1 MLVPNPQSR
10 ITGFQ
15 MEREH
20 FSKQYDAELN
30 EIREK
35 LLQMGGRVEVM
46 LTDAMKSL
54 VERDTPLAV
63 RTIAF
68 DHEINHL
75 EVEIDEKCL
84 QVLATRQPAAR
95 DLRFLTLAL
104 KIVTDLERIG
114 DQCAALAKRAVEL
127 NEEPPLKPYIDLPR
141 MADWAA
147 KMVKEALDAF
157 VRGDDA
163 LALKVCRDD
172 QFVDDLNE
180 QIQRELLTFMLGDPT
195 TISRAIKVTYVSKC
209 IERIADHATNVAE
222 MVIFMVKGKD
232 IRHTLSA

>member
-1 MLVPNPQSR
+1 M
-10 ITGFQ
+10 G
-15 MEREH
+15 REH
-20 FSKQYDAELN
+20 FSKLYDAELN

-35 LLQMGGRVEVM
+35 LLEMGGKVEVM
-46 LTDAMKSL
+46 IANAMKAL
-54 VERDTPLAV
+54 VDRDSGLAE

-84 QVLATRQPAAR
+84 YVLARRQPAAR
-95 DLRFLTLAL
+95 DLRFITLAL

-114 DQCAALAKRAVEL
+114 DQCAAIANRAIEL
-127 NEEPPLKPYIDLPR
+127 NQEPPLKPYIDLPR
-141 MADWAA
+141 MAQWTGI
-147 KMVKEALDAF
+147 MVKESLDAF

-163 LALKVCRDD
+163 LALKVCGDD

-180 QIQRELLTFMLGDPT
+180 QIQRELFTFMMENPE
-195 TISRAIKVTYVSKC
+195 TISRAIKINYISKC
-209 IERIADHATNVAE
+209 LERIADHATNVAE

-232 IRHTLSA
+232 IRHTTPSM

>member
-1 MLVPNPQSR
+1 
-10 ITGFQ
+10 

-20 FSKQYDAELN
+20 IVKQYDLELN
-30 EIREK
+30 EIRQK
-35 LLQMGGRVEVM
+35 LLEMGGKVEVM
-46 LTDAMKSL
+46 ITNSMKSL
-54 VERDTPLAV
+54 VERDSALAAE
-63 RTIAF
+63 TIAF
-68 DHEINHL
+68 DHQINHL

-114 DQCAALAKRAVEL
+114 DQCAAIAKRAMEL
-127 NEEPPLKPYIDLPR
+127 NREPPLKPYIDLPR
-141 MADWAA
+141 MAQAA
-147 KMVKEALDAF
+147 GVMVKEALDAF

-163 LALKVCRDD
+163 MALKVCRDD

-180 QIQRELLTFMLGDPT
+180 QIQRELLSFMIEDPE
-195 TISRAIKVTYVSKC
+195 TISRAIKINYISKC
-209 IERIADHATNVAE
+209 LERIADHATNVAE

-232 IRHTLSA
+232 IRHTIPAQ